1 MRDQTVGNIISDWQ
15 DHYPTLF
22 GEHPLKL
29 EHTIHRSKLFTDEAL
44 IDLLENAPR
53 ENYHVTTMD
62 KRVQNPTYKREGQFG
77 DLSGKE
83 ILDAVR
89 KGNLWINLRDPQD
102 IRSKYG
108 DLLGDIYREFETRVP
123 GLKTYK
129 HKMTI
134 LISSPKLKVKY
145 HMDVPGQTLW
155 QIRGKKKV
163 YLYAAKAPF
172 MSQQALE
179 KLVINEAHETD
190 LEFRDWFDD
199 HALTYELEPGQML
212 HWPLNCPHRVENH
225 DCLNVSLTTEHWT
238 NELRNKY
245 AVNFGNAMMRKIG
258 FNKLSQNAS
267 GPGLYAKAAIT
278 AATKISGMQK
288 KLSKP
293 YVIDFQVDPNAPNCV
308 LDIPPSELNK

>member
-1 MRDQTVGNIISDWQ
+1 MRDQSVGNIISNWQ
-15 DHYPTLF
+15 DYYPSLF
-22 GEHPLKL
+22 GKHPLQL
-29 EHTIHRSKLFTDEAL
+29 EHTIHRSELFSDEAL

-83 ILDAVR
+83 ILAAVR
-89 KGNLWINLRDPQD
+89 KGHIWINLRDPQE

-108 DLLGDIYREFETRVP
+108 ELLADIYREFENRVP

-129 HKMTI
+129 QKMTI
-134 LISSPKLKVKY
+134 LISSPNLKVKY

-155 QIRGKKKV
+155 QMRGRKKV
-163 YLYAAKAPF
+163 FLYAASAPF

-179 KLVINEAHETD
+179 KLTINEVHETD
-190 LEFRDWFDD
+190 IEFKDWYDD
-199 HALTYELEPGQML
+199 HALTFELEPGQML

-225 DCLNVSLTTEHWT
+225 DSLNVSLTTEHWT
-238 NELRNKY
+238 NELRNQY
-245 AVNFGNAMMRKIG
+245 AVNFGNAMLRKLG
-258 FNKLSQNAS
+258 MKNLSQNPS
-267 GPGLYAKAAIT
+267 GLGLYAKAAIT

-293 YVIDFQVDPNAPNCV
+293 YLIDFQVDPDAPDCV
-308 LDIPPSELNK
+308 RDIPAVEFNK